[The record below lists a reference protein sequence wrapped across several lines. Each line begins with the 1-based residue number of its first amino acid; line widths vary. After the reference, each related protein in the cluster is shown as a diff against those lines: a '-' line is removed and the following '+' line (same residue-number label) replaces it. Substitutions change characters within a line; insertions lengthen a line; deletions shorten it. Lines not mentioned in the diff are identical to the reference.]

1 MKKKVTIVIPV
12 FNGAATITRAI
23 ESCLNQNY
31 KTIEIVVVD
40 NGSTD
45 KTKEKVQVIMAAH
58 SCVKYIFTQTKGRS
72 NARNIGIDYAS
83 GEYITFLDVDDTLAA
98 TGLEIAVE
106 FLDSNLEYTAF
117 SQSIEYIN
125 VISKSRKKELINENI
140 EELQFRNL
148 FPINSVVIRNNKLIL
163 FDITLDYC
171 EDWLFWFSN
180 LWNKRVKINNSTIAG
195 MVYITG
201 ENSMRNT
208 RIMSRY
214 RAVVRAEI
222 IKSTDKYQLSMYL
235 KDIKLCLTYLW
246 SYGTKGQHSV
256 ELDKVMKKGFKGKFT
271 FCNVLYKFFVF
282 KYVYNIKKDKQES
295 MNYYVTKQK

>member
-1 MKKKVTIVIPV
+1 MTIVIPV
-12 FNGAATITRAI
+12 FNGATTITRAI
-23 ESCLNQNY
+23 ESCLNQSY
-31 KTIEIVVVD
+31 KNIEIVVID

-45 KTKEKVQVIMAAH
+45 TTKEKVQIIMAAH

-98 TGLEIAVE
+98 TGLENAVG
-106 FLDSNLEYTAF
+106 FLDLHSEYTAF

-125 VISKSRKKELINENI
+125 ILNKSRKKELINKNI

-148 FPINSVVIRNNKLIL
+148 FPINSVLIRNNELIL
-163 FDITLDYC
+163 FDVTLDYC
-171 EDWLFWFSN
+171 EDWLFWFNN
-180 LWNKRVKINNSTIAG
+180 LWNKKVKVNNSTVAG

-222 IKSTDKYQLSMYL
+222 IKSTDKYQQSMYL

-246 SYGTKGQHSV
+246 SYGTKEKRSV
-256 ELDKVMKKGFKGKFT
+256 ELDKIMKKGFNGKFI
-271 FCNVLYKFFVF
+271 FCTVLYKFSAF
-282 KYVYNIKKDKQES
+282 KYVYNLKKDKQES
-295 MNYYVTKQK
+295 LNYYVTKQK